1 MLGSLLVVGGV
12 VLLLVAPWPWL
23 SMLSLG
29 LLALGFTIQPGHCPP
44 LLAALL
50 PFYLLPKRLGPLAF
64 STAELV
70 LLAGLLGAAIGTVLR
85 WRSGRG
91 TTLADLETPLDRPIA
106 LFLGAALLSL
116 LASEVLRVSLRDLR
130 TLVLEPVAAYYLATW
145 LLRDRSDLNRLLG
158 GLLLGGVAAA
168 LTGLYQYLFTD
179 HVVAVEGVRRMLGP
193 YQSPN
198 HLGLYMGRMLPM
210 AVAVLLFLPEAR
222 LPAASLVA
230 VLGVAQTLTFSL
242 GAWLAT
248 LLAICG
254 VVVLW
259 RPRATLALAAG
270 VAAILLASVPIL
282 TTERIASHFS
292 LTRGTSF
299 IRLQVWES
307 SINMIRDHPLLGV
320 GMDNFLYHYRASY
333 LLPEAVAEPNLSH
346 PHNLVLNFWL
356 QMGILGVVAAAWILA
371 TLAGIWRRLWR
382 KATGGWETAILAGI
396 AGASID
402 LLAHGMV
409 DNSYFLA
416 DLAFHF
422 WLSAGM
428 LVALDRSR
436 TKAGR
441 VSPLPS

>member
-12 VLLLVAPWPWL
+12 ALLLVAPWPAL

-29 LLALGFTIQPGHCPP
+29 LLAVGFAMRPGYCPP

-50 PFYLLPKRLGPLAF
+50 PFYLLPKRLGHLAF

-70 LLAGLLGAAIGTVLR
+70 LLAGLIGVAAGAVLR
-85 WRSGRG
+85 WRSGRR
-91 TTLADLETPLDRPIA
+91 TPLADLETPVDRPIA
-106 LFLGAALLSL
+106 LFLAAALLSL

-130 TLVLEPVAAYYLATW
+130 TLVLEPVAAYYLAAW

-158 GLLLGGVAAA
+158 GLLLGGGAAA
-168 LTGLYQYLFTD
+168 LMGLYQYLFTD
-179 HVVAVEGVRRMLGP
+179 YAVAVEGVRRMLGP

-198 HLGLYMGRMLPM
+198 HMGLYMGRMLPM
-210 AVAVLLFLPEAR
+210 AVAALVFLPGAR
-222 LPAASLVA
+222 LPAASLV
-230 VLGVAQTLTFSL
+230 VILGLAQALTFSL

-259 RPRATLALAAG
+259 RPRATLALAGG
-270 VAAILLASVPIL
+270 VAALLLASVPIL

-299 IRLQVWES
+299 IRLQLWES
-307 SINMIRDHPLLGV
+307 SANMIRDHPLLGV
-320 GMDNFLYHYRASY
+320 GMDNFLYHYRTSY
-333 LLPEAVAEPNLSH
+333 MLPEALAEPNLSH

-356 QMGILGVVAAAWILA
+356 QMGFLGVVAAGWTLV
-371 TLAGIWRRLWR
+371 TLARVWRRLWR
-382 KATGGWETAILAGI
+382 KAADGWEMAILAGI
-396 AGASID
+396 AGAIID

-409 DNSYFLA
+409 DNSYFLV

-422 WLSAGM
+422 WLSAGA
-428 LVALDRSR
+428 LVALDRLR
-436 TKAGR
+436 TTAER
-441 VSPLPS
+441 ASPPP